1 MFLPTAAVIRKCS
14 LCRLTGHFI
23 TRCPVNQASNIP
35 CGCKKRSCGPC
46 AALCEVCGV
55 AGHQPDNL
63 EELVVGRAVPRW
75 SCADHDLGEMAARVT
90 PLLPGVRPTVRAQKE
105 AARDNKRKVAAMRPT
120 DGERFRAHQ
129 AQSEIIDLTGLGGA
143 AASTAV
149 RTASGVAA
157 VAEDA
162 GATRGASR
170 ALGAYVSDVNGQSSG
185 GTTAAIPGPLGNIN
199 LDGRRADVV
208 ASIEEAMRKAPKYS
222 PSARGSHRRRNRE
235 AGLGGGGSPASEEV
249 LGSSNPYFGVKGK
262 EIKRAAQR
270 YVSLAE
276 GKELAMVK
284 LAMAKFIGEGRVY
297 TGASV
302 TCGELTC
309 KQVCEE
315 LMECANLVGLTVPSV
330 LASLRQFV
338 VEMRRGEDDLARFF
352 ENPLER
358 PSTAGSA
365 SSD

>member
-1 MFLPTAAVIRKCS
+1 
-14 LCRLTGHFI
+14 
-23 TRCPVNQASNIP
+23 
-35 CGCKKRSCGPC
+35 
-46 AALCEVCGV
+46 VCDV

-75 SCADHDLGEMAARVT
+75 SCADHNLGEMAARNT

-105 AARDNKRKVAAMRPT
+105 AERDNKRKLAAMRPT
-120 DGERFRAHQ
+120 DGERFRAHET
-129 AQSEIIDLTGLGGA
+129 QSEIIDLTGLGGA
-143 AASTAV
+143 AASAAV
-149 RTASGVAA
+149 RTASGVA

-162 GATRGASR
+162 DPTRGALR
-170 ALGAYVSDVNGQSSG
+170 ALWAYVLDVNGQSSG

-235 AGLGGGGSPASEEV
+235 AGLSGGGSPASEEV
-249 LGSSNPYFGVKGK
+249 LGSSNPYFGVNGK

-284 LAMAKFIGEGRVY
+284 LAMEKFIGEGRVY

-338 VEMRRGEDDLARFF
+338 VEMRRGEDDLALFF
-352 ENPLER
+352 EHPPER
-358 PSTAGSA
+358 PRTAASA

>member
-1 MFLPTAAVIRKCS
+1 
-14 LCRLTGHFI
+14 
-23 TRCPVNQASNIP
+23 
-35 CGCKKRSCGPC
+35 
-46 AALCEVCGV
+46 VCDV

-63 EELVVGRAVPRW
+63 EEIVFGSAVPRW
-75 SCADHDLGEMAARVT
+75 SCTDHDMGKMAARVMA
-90 PLLPGVRPTVRAQKE
+90 LLRSVRPTVRAQKE
-105 AARDNKRKVAAMRPT
+105 AARDNKRKVAATRPT
-120 DGERFRAHQ
+120 DGERFRAHE
-129 AQSEIIDLTGLGGA
+129 AQSEIIDFTGLGGA
-143 AASTAV
+143 AAFAAV

-170 ALGAYVSDVNGQSSG
+170 ALGAYVSDVNGQSPG
-185 GTTAAIPGPLGNIN
+185 GTTAAIPGPLGSID

-222 PSARGSHRRRNRE
+222 PSERGSHRRRNRE
-235 AGLGGGGSPASEEV
+235 AGLGGGGSPASKQV
-249 LGSSNPYFGVKGK
+249 LGSSNPYFGIKGK

-309 KQVCEE
+309 KHVCDE
-315 LMECANLVGLTVPSV
+315 LMECANLVGLMVPSV

-338 VEMRRGEDDLARFF
+338 VEMRGGEDDLAHFF
-352 ENPLER
+352 GHPPER
-358 PSTAGSA
+358 PSIAGSA